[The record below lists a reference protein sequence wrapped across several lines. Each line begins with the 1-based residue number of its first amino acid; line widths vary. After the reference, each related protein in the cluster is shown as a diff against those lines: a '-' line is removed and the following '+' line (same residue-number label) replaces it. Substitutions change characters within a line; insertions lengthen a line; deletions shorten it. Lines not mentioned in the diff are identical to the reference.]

1 MQEMDGK
8 RFGCKE
14 IGKRV
19 DSAIVAE
26 RNGLIPI
33 SLRRKIM
40 EKKLKMA
47 AVFFPILVVLFIFA
61 CPVVWALEYPTK
73 PVNLFIP
80 FGPGGGH
87 DLTARAITPVAQ
99 KYLGQPIIIQHKP
112 GGGGAI
118 ASLQVAKAQPDGY
131 TLLFGGVGPNCS
143 LPAIEKGR
151 SAGPDDLE
159 GVCQVAGYSSIVVS
173 RPNAPF
179 KNLKEMVE
187 YAKANPGKLIYS
199 TSGPWGATDIAVKM
213 LIRKTG
219 ISVKVVPYDGGGPSL
234 LAAIGGHSDVTNVTP
249 FSGYPHIK
257 AGKLVPLAVQDYN
270 RHPEY
275 PDVPTAREQ
284 GIDVVWFPWIS
295 VNAPKG
301 TSPAIIKKLAIAFK
315 QMIDDPQTREIC
327 KKTGVE
333 TRYVGTEEFVKA
345 WRAQFEEFR
354 EMAKYFKK

>member
-1 MQEMDGK
+1 MQKGIK
-8 RFGCKE
+8 FG
-14 IGKRV
+14 GMFFLALMV
-19 DSAIVAE
+19 LLFFASAGIQAQD
-26 RNGLIPI
+26 
-33 SLRRKIM
+33 
-40 EKKLKMA
+40 
-47 AVFFPILVVLFIFA
+47 
-61 CPVVWALEYPTK
+61 YPTK

-87 DLTARAITPVAQ
+87 DLTARAITPVAE

-118 ASLQVAKAQPDGY
+118 ASLQVAKAKPDGY

-143 LPAIEKGR
+143 LPAIEPGR

-159 GVCQVAGYSSIVVS
+159 GVCQVAGYTSVVVS

-179 KNLKEMVE
+179 KNYRELVE

-213 LIRKTG
+213 LVRKTG

-234 LAAIGGHSDVTNVTP
+234 LAVIGGHADATNTTP

-257 AGKLVPLAVQDYN
+257 AGKLIPMAVQDYQ
-270 RHPEY
+270 RHPQY
-275 PDVPTAREQ
+275 PDVPTAKEQ
-284 GIDVVWFPWIS
+284 GIDLVWFPWIS

-301 TSPAIIKKLAIAFK
+301 TPPAIIKKLAAAFK
-315 QMIDDPQTREIC
+315 GMIEDPQTVEIC
-327 KKTGVE
+327 QKTGVE
-333 TRYVGTEEFVKA
+333 ARYIGTEEYGKA
-345 WRAQFEEFR
+345 WRAQYEEFK
-354 EMAKYFKK
+354 ELAKFYKK